1 MTNIEHFKSLDIRVG
16 TIVRAEF
23 FKEARDPAYKLQIDF
38 GDEIGIKNSSA
49 QITDRYDISD
59 LLGKQI
65 IAIINFPPLRIAEYK
80 SEVLVIGGVLSDKE
94 VVLLNIDEAVPNGTK
109 IS

>member
-38 GDEIGIKNSSA
+38 GYEIGIKNSSA

-65 IAIINFPPLRIAEYK
+65 IAIINFPPLRIAGYK

>member
-1 MTNIEHFKSLDIRVG
+1 MTNIEYFKSLDIRVG

-65 IAIINFPPLRIAEYK
+65 IAIINFPPLRIAGYK

>member
-65 IAIINFPPLRIAEYK
+65 IAIINFPPLRIAGYK